1 MDNLEEL
8 KKLFKDFGF
17 DVQITSDDNTIQIQ
31 AEYNS
36 VKNKIKDFKKSLE
49 LLDDCLFL
57 DATEDLES
65 TYQVDLK
72 EFDDLLNKKEL
83 NEEETDKVLSLINFT
98 KNIIKKH
105 ITDKIEDLTYLKDQ
119 F

>member
-1 MDNLEEL
+1 MENLEEL
-8 KKLFKDFGF
+8 KQLFKDYGF
-17 DVQITSDDNTIQIQ
+17 DVQITSDDNLIQ

-83 NEEETDKVLSLINFT
+83 TDEEADRVLNLINFT

-105 ITDKIEDLTYLKDQ
+105 ITDKIKDLIYLKDQ